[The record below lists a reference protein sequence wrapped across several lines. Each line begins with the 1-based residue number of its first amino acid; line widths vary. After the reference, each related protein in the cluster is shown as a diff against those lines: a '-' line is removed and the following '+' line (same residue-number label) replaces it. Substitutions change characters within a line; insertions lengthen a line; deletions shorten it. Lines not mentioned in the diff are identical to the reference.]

1 MSLSFA
7 IITVLEVLTGL
18 FLIWGFLNEEKFVA
32 LEDRILARLR
42 KKRTALSAQIIP
54 FAPRNSCSGRGI
66 S

>member
-18 FLIWGFLNEEKFVA
+18 FLIWGFLHEEKFVA

-42 KKRTALSAQIIP
+42 KKRTARRAQVIP
-54 FAPRNSCSGRGI
+54 FTPRNSGSGRGI

>member
-7 IITVLEVLTGL
+7 ITTALEVLTGL

-42 KKRTALSAQIIP
+42 KKTHRP
-54 FAPRNSCSGRGI
+54 PRANYSLCAA
-66 S
+66 

>member
-7 IITVLEVLTGL
+7 ITTVLEVLTGL

-32 LEDRILARLR
+32 LEDRILDRLR
-42 KKRTALSAQIIP
+42 KKRTARRAQIIP
-54 FAPRNSCSGRGI
+54 FAPRNSGSGRGI